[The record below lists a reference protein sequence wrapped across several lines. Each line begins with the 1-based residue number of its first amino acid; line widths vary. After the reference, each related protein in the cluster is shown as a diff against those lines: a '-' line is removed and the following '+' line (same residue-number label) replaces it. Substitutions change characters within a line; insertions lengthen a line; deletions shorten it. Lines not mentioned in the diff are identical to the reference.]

1 MFECRWIGEQEG
13 TKSLRRPEV
22 MGPIYTCDCYA
33 GHENEQ
39 LRIAVGK
46 MGMVVHAC
54 NPSSQEVEA

>member
-1 MFECRWIGEQEG
+1 
-13 TKSLRRPEV
+13 